1 MDNPKSQ
8 FQIAKTNLHKLRK
21 LTFNLNIAN
30 RYKIS
35 LAKLYDKYTALSP
48 ILKDFDDPTIKILIE
63 HISAVLNEYYDHVN
77 KKYKYLPPLPYFAV
91 NMCGYTITYTV
102 HDNKI
107 YSYNLSCTTY
117 DINSIKSKILLLNNS
132 VDLQKPDNEKATN
145 AENAYTTL
153 YNCFCDS
160 IKLIQNNKLLSYTLY
175 ILYNYDNI
183 PLKNIRLYDILP
195 IPDIIITANTFYL
208 PCSDP
213 FIKYILLGKKPM
225 IISGYEMYGV
235 YPFFKKQ
242 PDIPQKLAN
251 IMPEYIELLCN
262 HIKTHCIQYTCPEYS
277 IYLALHNSPF
287 IYPESS
293 EQYQSPECVK
303 ISFKDHSVSAEMLIF
318 TDNSTSKDNSKS
330 ENNRASEDNSKSKD
344 NNTPQRQYLEPFRQF
359 HVHKFH
365 FIPVISN
372 YRPTSLCQCLCSMC
386 NDAVDISIVDEISML
401 LASCTVNKLTHRKI
415 TIISCNKDN
424 MYTVKTL
431 FKNIISSLSMDNNII
446 IDRSD
451 KEDSP
456 LTLQEFSSSIIVDKL
471 KENNY
476 SFIRAY
482 FIENN
487 SDDNLSKYKQNNLNE
502 ATSKLLA
509 PIIIF
514 QPFYNVSYLTPS
526 SYNRIDLSEWVP
538 NNNATLPRYDRIW
551 AMIYLS
557 IYGLSLI
564 FKKRKNEF
572 QFTVTS
578 KDDNTDE
585 LPTQDENTII
595 SELSENFISQ
605 YFVDTDTAEARKK
618 ERKKQAQEY
627 KDANPN
633 LTSEELN
640 TLLTAELAKIPL
652 FSTFVSDFKEY
663 AKYYIESQLTPSQID
678 QYNITSDRIL
688 NYVKTNMGYE
698 AKSSNIKYV
707 KNKRGTL
714 ILDKLSLKDTWE
726 KTREEIDKARK
737 VQPSM
742 SQSDECLKKIEKL
755 VDDLIRNIDFSK
767 IPTL

>member
-1 MDNPKSQ
+1 MDNNKSQ
-8 FQIAKTNLHKLRK
+8 FQIAKTNLHKMKK
-21 LTFNLNIAN
+21 LTFNLNMGN

-48 ILKDFDDPTIKILIE
+48 ILKDFDHPTIKILTE

-77 KKYKYLPPLPYFAV
+77 KKFKYLPPLPYFAV

-102 HDNKI
+102 HDNQI
-107 YSYNLSCTTY
+107 YSYDISYPIY
-117 DINSIKSKILLLNNS
+117 DINNIKSKILLLNNS
-132 VDLQKPDNEKATN
+132 VDLEQPDNEKAAN
-145 AENAYTTL
+145 AASAYSTL
-153 YNCFCDS
+153 YNCFCDF
-160 IKLIQNNKLLSYTLY
+160 IKIIQDNKLLSYTLY

-183 PLKNIRLYDILP
+183 PLKKVCLYDILP
-195 IPDIIITANTFYL
+195 IPDIIFTTNTFYL
-208 PCSDP
+208 PCSNP
-213 FIKYILLGKKPM
+213 FIKYILLGKEPM
-225 IISGYEMYGV
+225 IVTGYEMFSIK
-235 YPFFKKQ
+235 PFFKNQ
-242 PDIPQKLAN
+242 LDIPQKLAD
-251 IMPEYIELLCN
+251 IIPEYIDLLCSY
-262 HIKTHCIQYTCPEYS
+262 IKTHCIQYTCPEYS

-287 IYPESS
+287 IYPEPS
-293 EQYQSPECVK
+293 EQNQSPEYVK
-303 ISFKDHSVSAEMLIF
+303 ISFKDHSVSAEML
-318 TDNSTSKDNSKS
+318 TYKDNSTS
-330 ENNRASEDNSKSKD
+330 
-344 NNTPQRQYLEPFRQF
+344 QRQPLEPFRQF
-359 HVHKFH
+359 HVYKFY
-365 FIPVISN
+365 FLSTISN

-386 NDAVDISIVDEISML
+386 NDTVDISIVDDISML

-415 TIISCNKDN
+415 TVVSCSKDN
-424 MYTVKTL
+424 MNTVKSL

-456 LTLQEFSSSIIVDKL
+456 LTLQEFSSSLIIDKL
-471 KENNY
+471 KEINY

-514 QPFYNVSYLTPS
+514 QPFYNVSYLTPG

-538 NNNATLPRYDRIW
+538 NNNAALPRYDRIW

-578 KDDNTDE
+578 KDDNTNE
-585 LPTQDENTII
+585 IPTQDEDTII
-595 SELSENFISQ
+595 SELAESFISQ

-627 KDANPN
+627 KDANPE

-663 AKYYIESQLTPSQID
+663 AKYYIESQLPPSQID

-698 AKSSNIKYV
+698 AKTSNIKYV

-742 SQSDECLKKIEKL
+742 SQSDECLKKIENL
-755 VDDLIRNIDFSK
+755 VDDLIRNIDFSN
-767 IPTL
+767 IPTM